1 MFLREWS
8 IFVPFIHFKEDLAYF
23 KSLKSLTGEYIFG
36 ILLNKLVKLYFSFID
51 DDKFEFEEMIIWSI
65 KERKQ

>member
-1 MFLREWS
+1 MNTPISEADIVERLS
-8 IFVPFIHFKEDLAYF
+8 Y
-23 KSLKSLTGEYIFG
+23 
-36 ILLNKLVKLYFSFID
+36 SFID